1 MANICILVGRMV
13 FGPEMKQTN
22 NGTPYVPVR
31 IAIDR
36 RDKEKN
42 TDFISCRAWG
52 KTAEFISKYF
62 HKGDPIE
69 IIGRLQSESYEK
81 QDGTKVNG
89 MIVIIDNVN
98 FVPKPSQKA
107 DSKKAEPEEEDG
119 ELPFE
124 V

>member
-1 MANICILVGRMV
+1 MNICAFIGRMV
-13 FGPEMKQTN
+13 YDPELKQTK
-22 NGTPYVPVR
+22 NGNSYLPIR

-36 RDKEKN
+36 RDKEKT

-52 KTAEFISKYF
+52 KTAEFIFKYF

-81 QDGTKVNG
+81 QDGTKVSE
-89 MIVIIDNVN
+89 MVVIISEAN

>member
-1 MANICILVGRMV
+1 MNICAFIGRMV
-13 FGPEMKQTN
+13 YDPELKQTK
-22 NGTPYVPVR
+22 NGNSYLPVR

-36 RDKEKN
+36 RDKDKN

-52 KTAEFISKYF
+52 KTAEFIFKYF

-81 QDGTKVNG
+81 QDGTKVSE
-89 MIVIIDNVN
+89 MVVIISEAN
-98 FVPKPSQKA
+98 FVPKPSQKT

>member
-1 MANICILVGRMV
+1 MNQVLLVGRMV
-13 FGPEMKQTN
+13 FDPEMKQTN
-22 NGTPYVPVR
+22 NGTSYVPVR
-31 IAIDR
+31 VAIDR
-36 RDKEKN
+36 RDKEKT

-62 HKGDPIE
+62 RKGDPIE

-81 QDGTKVNG
+81 QDGTKVSG

>member
-1 MANICILVGRMV
+1 MNICAFIGRMV
-13 FGPEMKQTN
+13 YDPELKQTK
-22 NGTPYVPVR
+22 NGNSYLPVR

-52 KTAEFISKYF
+52 KTAEFIFKYF

-81 QDGTKVNG
+81 QDGTKVSE
-89 MIVIIDNVN
+89 MIVIISEAN

>member
-1 MANICILVGRMV
+1 MNICAFIGRMV
-13 FGPEMKQTN
+13 YDPELKQTK
-22 NGTPYVPVR
+22 NGNSYLPVR

-36 RDKEKN
+36 RDKDKN

-52 KTAEFISKYF
+52 KTAEFIFKYF

-69 IIGRLQSESYEK
+69 ILGRLQSESYEK
-81 QDGTKVNG
+81 QDGTKVSE
-89 MIVIIDNVN
+89 MIVIISEAN

>member
-1 MANICILVGRMV
+1 MNICAFIGRMV
-13 FGPEMKQTN
+13 YDPELKQTK
-22 NGTPYVPVR
+22 NGNSYLPVR

-52 KTAEFISKYF
+52 KTAEFIFKYF

-81 QDGTKVNG
+81 QDGTKVSE
-89 MIVIIDNVN
+89 MVVIISEAN

>member
-1 MANICILVGRMV
+1 MNICAFIGRMV
-13 FGPEMKQTN
+13 YDPELKQTK
-22 NGTPYVPVR
+22 NGNSYLPVR

-52 KTAEFISKYF
+52 KTAEFIFKYF

-81 QDGTKVNG
+81 QDGTKVSE
-89 MIVIIDNVN
+89 MVVIISEAN
-98 FVPKPSQKA
+98 FVPKPSQKT

>member
-13 FGPEMKQTN
+13 
-22 NGTPYVPVR
+22 YVPELKQSKNGNSYLSTK

-52 KTAEFISKYF
+52 KTAEFIDKYF
-62 HKGDPIE
+62 RKGDPIE
-69 IIGRLQSESYEK
+69 VTGRLQSESYER
-81 QDGTKVNG
+81 DGVKVDG
-89 MIVIIDNVN
+89 MVVIIDNVN
-98 FVPKPSQKA
+98 FVPKSSQKA
-107 DSKKAEPEEEDG
+107 EPKRAEPEEEG
-119 ELPFE
+119 GLPFE

>member
-13 FGPEMKQTN
+13 YDPELKQTK
-22 NGTPYVPVR
+22 NGNSYLPVR

-36 RDKEKN
+36 RDKDKN

-52 KTAEFISKYF
+52 KTAEFIFKYF

-81 QDGTKVNG
+81 QDGTKVSE
-89 MIVIIDNVN
+89 MVVIISEAN

>member
-1 MANICILVGRMV
+1 MNQTLLVGRMV
-13 FGPEMKQTN
+13 FEPEMKQTN
-22 NGTPYVPVR
+22 NGTSYVPVR

-36 RDKEKN
+36 RDKDK
-42 TDFISCRAWG
+42 TADFISCRAWG
-52 KTAEFISKYF
+52 KTAEFVSKYF

-89 MIVIIDNVN
+89 MVVIIDNVN

>member
-1 MANICILVGRMV
+1 MNICAFIGRMV
-13 FGPEMKQTN
+13 YDPELKQTK
-22 NGTPYVPVR
+22 NGNSYLPVR

-36 RDKEKN
+36 RDKDKN

-52 KTAEFISKYF
+52 KTAEFIFKYF

-69 IIGRLQSESYEK
+69 ILGRLQSESYEK
-81 QDGTKVNG
+81 QDGTKVSE
-89 MIVIIDNVN
+89 MVVIISEAN

>member
-1 MANICILVGRMV
+1 MNICALIGRMV
-13 FGPEMKQTN
+13 FDPELKQTK
-22 NGTPYVPVR
+22 NGNSYLPAR

-36 RDKEKN
+36 RDKDKN

-52 KTAEFISKYF
+52 KTAEFIFKYF

-81 QDGTKVNG
+81 QDGTKVSE
-89 MIVIIDNVN
+89 MVVIISEAN

>member
-1 MANICILVGRMV
+1 MNICAFIGRMV
-13 FGPEMKQTN
+13 YDPELKQTK
-22 NGTPYVPVR
+22 NGNSYLPVR

-52 KTAEFISKYF
+52 KTAEFIFKYF
-62 HKGDPIE
+62 RKGDPIE
-69 IIGRLQSESYEK
+69 ILGRLQSESYEK
-81 QDGTKVNG
+81 QDGTKVSE
-89 MIVIIDNVN
+89 MVVIISEAN

>member
-1 MANICILVGRMV
+1 MNICAFIGRMV
-13 FGPEMKQTN
+13 YDPELKQTK
-22 NGTPYVPVR
+22 NGNSYLPVR

-36 RDKEKN
+36 RDKDKN

-52 KTAEFISKYF
+52 KTAEFIFKYF

-81 QDGTKVNG
+81 QDGTKVSE
-89 MIVIIDNVN
+89 MVVIISEAN